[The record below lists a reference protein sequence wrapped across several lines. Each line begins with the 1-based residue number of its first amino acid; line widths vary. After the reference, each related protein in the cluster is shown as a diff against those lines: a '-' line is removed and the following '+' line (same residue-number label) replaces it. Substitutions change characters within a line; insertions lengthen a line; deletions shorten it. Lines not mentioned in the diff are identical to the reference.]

1 MIYLWLI
8 LILVSILLV
17 IAVPYLWK
25 ELRNF
30 INYSPKIE
38 DFGHFPFTD
47 NEWDYVEQKEFVEDE
62 KGRKVL
68 DKYFN
73 IISYGKNTPENN
85 QKEIVFT
92 SEEIY
97 LTDGKKGKSFTI
109 NRLNYVGNG
118 FKLNSI
124 DLVHRQPLKK
134 LCINIDVIGVSPDS
148 SNLDYSLEYFVPI
161 PESALDNIDEI
172 LKKYGAIILNN

>member
-8 LILVSILLV
+8 LILICILLV
-17 IAVPYLWK
+17 IAIPYVWR
-25 ELRNF
+25 EIRNF
-30 INYSPKIE
+30 LNYSPKVE
-38 DFGHFPFTD
+38 DFGHFSFTD
-47 NEWDYVEQKEFVEDE
+47 EEWDYVEQKEFVEDI

-85 QKEIVFT
+85 QKEIFFT
-92 SEEIY
+92 SAEIY
-97 LTDGKKGKSFTI
+97 LTDGKKGKSFVV

-118 FKLNSI
+118 FKLSSI
-124 DLVHRQPLKK
+124 DLTHRQPLKK
-134 LCINIDVIGVSPDS
+134 LCLNIDVIGVSPDS

-161 PESALDNIDEI
+161 PESSLDRIYEI
-172 LKKYGAIILNN
+172 LQKYGKIILKA